1 MRLSSTDPSLNAM
14 SATISAKMPM
24 MESETFIGSGEHG
37 GWPESARV
45 ILTRLCPLPR

>member
-24 MESETFIGSGEHG
+24 MESATFI
-37 GWPESARV
+37 V
-45 ILTRLCPLPR
+45 